1 MEKQTVKRRRRRKK
15 EKSEKLK
22 RNTMNKGRRKD

>member
-1 MEKQTVKRRRRRKK
+1 MEKQAVKRRRRRKK
-15 EKSEKLK
+15 KKRKKLK